1 MSRTLETS
9 GLGPFR
15 QFVTCNGIS
24 GAHYLLA
31 TMMGAMPMA
40 PQTAL
45 KLGLGLCVPEAR
57 GNVVAEGHTHTW
69 TYVTYVYIYLFIYFY
84 GIYTFNI
91 IVYTYDVHAACAY
104 IMVDM

>member
-1 MSRTLETS
+1 
-9 GLGPFR
+9 
-15 QFVTCNGIS
+15 
-24 GAHYLLA
+24 
-31 TMMGAMPMA
+31 MA

-57 GNVVAEGHTHTW
+57 GNVVAEGHTHTHGHMSHM
-69 TYVTYVYIYLFIYFY
+69 YIYIYLFIYFY